1 MMNSYQ
7 GLRLMRPI
15 DHAAMAALSELKTIV
30 PGREFERCDVIKYE
44 NIELLCG
51 LGIRKQT

>member
-15 DHAAMAALSELKTIV
+15 DHAAMAALSELKTFV
-30 PGREFERCDVIKYE
+30 PGREFE
-44 NIELLCG
+44 LCG
-51 LGIRKQT
+51 VNKWHKG

>member
-15 DHAAMAALSELKTIV
+15 DHAAMAALSELKTFV
-30 PGREFERCDVIKYE
+30 PEREFELCDVTK
-44 NIELLCG
+44 
-51 LGIRKQT
+51 